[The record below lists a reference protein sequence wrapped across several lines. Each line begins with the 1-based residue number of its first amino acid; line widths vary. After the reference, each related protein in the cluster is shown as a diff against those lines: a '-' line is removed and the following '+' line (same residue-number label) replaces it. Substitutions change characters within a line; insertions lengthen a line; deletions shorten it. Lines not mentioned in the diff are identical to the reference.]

1 MPKDKCKFQDCWL
14 RDKKYQKWIR
24 KKNDNT
30 AYCTYC
36 WKEISINHLGEP
48 ALKSHLLSKKHI
60 ERSSTNTTSSV
71 NMQLFLPEASRESSE
86 SKASEGEIEEPKTQK
101 DKQTTINQSFST
113 LATIAAEIWWVL
125 KLVCA
130 KHSMNSLSNSG
141 ALFTAMFPDH
151 EIAKH
156 FQCGHTKAGYV
167 AHFGFAPYFNDIF
180 YSQIPTCP
188 YYAVSFDESLNDVVQ
203 KDQMDLNV

>member
-1 MPKDKCKFQDCWL
+1 MN
-14 RDKKYQKWIR
+14 I
-24 KKNDNT
+24 
-30 AYCTYC
+30 
-36 WKEISINHLGEP
+36 
-48 ALKSHLLSKKHI
+48 
-60 ERSSTNTTSSV
+60 
-71 NMQLFLPEASRESSE
+71 QLFLPEASRESSE

-101 DKQTTINQSFST
+101 DKQTIINQSFST
-113 LATIAAEIWWVL
+113 LATIAAKIWWVL

-130 KHSMNSLSNSG
+130 KHWRNSG
-141 ALFTAMFPDH
+141 ALFTAMFLDY

-203 KDQMDLNV
+203 KDQMDLND

>member
-71 NMQLFLPEASRESSE
+71 NIQLFLPEASRESSE

-101 DKQTTINQSFST
+101 DKTNYHQSIIFNFGNNCCRN
-113 LATIAAEIWWVL
+113 
-125 KLVCA
+125 LVGFKTCMRKA
-130 KHSMNSLSNSG
+130 LYELFIKFWSIVYCNVSG
-141 ALFTAMFPDH
+141 
-151 EIAKH
+151 
-156 FQCGHTKAGYV
+156 
-167 AHFGFAPYFNDIF
+167 
-180 YSQIPTCP
+180 S
-188 YYAVSFDESLNDVVQ
+188 
-203 KDQMDLNV
+203 